1 MCFFLMKNNK
11 SSPSMQCSAWN
22 RKWRTNKS
30 VQYEDP
36 WRTTN
41 PESIKDRTFWITKYL
56 FFYRLPLS
64 ARLKKNYKV
73 PGSKKAI
80 SIIKSLLI
88 RCGKIW
94 GILSQKLYFLCRIKE
109 WWSKSGDPSSI
120 LNMISLFDST
130 SAS

>member
-41 PESIKDRTFWITKYL
+41 PESIKDRTFWITKYI
-56 FFYRLPLS
+56 FYRLPLS
-64 ARLKKNYKV
+64 AGLKK
-73 PGSKKAI
+73 
-80 SIIKSLLI
+80 
-88 RCGKIW
+88 
-94 GILSQKLYFLCRIKE
+94 KLQ
-109 WWSKSGDPSSI
+109 G
-120 LNMISLFDST
+120 T
-130 SAS
+130 G